1 LGAILLTPETN
12 EAVRQ
17 ILPFTAINDVL
28 KRNGGSEDLI
38 THIFQLLKKHT
49 VYFYVSG
56 CVRKHQNIQICILL
70 K

>member
-1 LGAILLTPETN
+1 
-12 EAVRQ
+12 
-17 ILPFTAINDVL
+17 LPFTAINDVL